1 MAMEEYV
8 GLLNQDNYS
17 QVGSLT
23 TIVGFIM
30 LLYFFMY
37 KLILN
42 VAIRSPTRLRR
53 DQSTSKSY
61 SP

>member
-37 KLILN
+37 KLI
-42 VAIRSPTRLRR
+42 TM
-53 DQSTSKSY
+53 
-61 SP
+61 